1 MIYEST
7 CLHCAKCSTVFDQTG
22 MTAMP
27 YPSNSPNLSLSN
39 FFFKFWFP
47 QMKKV
52 LKGKNFANVEEEKQK
67 WQKH

>member
-1 MIYEST
+1 MRVPAY
-7 CLHCAKCSTVFDQTG
+7 TVLNVPQFLTKNG